1 MIRVGVAGWDYPD
14 WAGIVYPSPLPRGF
28 DRLAFL
34 ADLFDVIEINV
45 TFYRQ
50 PEARAARSWARR
62 VATGG
67 SFRFTAKLH
76 NLMTHAGRIPG
87 QGPVTAHGDLDLK
100 DLREEAD
107 RYREGIDPL
116 LREGRLGAV
125 LMQFPQSFHDLP
137 ANRRRLET
145 LAGVLRGLPLVAE
158 VRHASWNH
166 DDALRFLAG
175 LGVGFCNVDQPR
187 LGSTLG
193 PTGHV
198 TAPVAYVRLHGRNAE
213 NWFRPR
219 DDAGAPA
226 GKPGGGGRRYD
237 YLYTIDELRPWA
249 ARVDRLA
256 ERADEV
262 FVIANNHYRGKG
274 AANALMLRSL
284 LERRRVRA
292 PAELLAV
299 YPELVP
305 SAETAARPPQQP
317 RLF

>member
-34 ADLFDVIEINV
+34 AGLFDVVEINV

-62 VATGG
+62 VAGRR
-67 SFRFTAKLH
+67 SFRFTAKLY
-76 NLMTHAGRIPG
+76 NVMTHAGRLPG
-87 QGPVTAHGDLDLK
+87 QGPPAPFGDLDLK
-100 DLREEAD
+100 DLRAEAD
-107 RYREGIDPL
+107 RYREGIEPL
-116 LREGRLGAV
+116 LREGLLGAV

-137 ANRRRLET
+137 ASRRRLET

-158 VRHASWNH
+158 VRHVSWNH

-198 TAPVAYVRLHGRNAE
+198 TSPVAYVRLHGRNTE

-219 DDAGAPA
+219 DDADTPDGE
-226 GKPGGGGRRYD
+226 PGGGARRYD
-237 YLYTIDELRPWA
+237 YLYTLDELRPWV
-249 ARVDRLA
+249 ARIERLA
-256 ERADEV
+256 ERAGEV

-284 LERRRVRA
+284 AERRRVPA
-292 PAELLAV
+292 PADLVTAYPALA
-299 YPELVP
+299 PR
-305 SAETAARPPQQP
+305 AEPAPAPPLQR

>member
-14 WAGIVYPSPLPRGF
+14 WAGIVYPSPLPRRF

-50 PEARAARSWARR
+50 PETRATRSWAAR
-62 VATGG
+62 VASRK
-67 SFRFTAKLH
+67 SFRFTAKLVH
-76 NLMTHAGRIPG
+76 TLTHGGLLSGTPAP
-87 QGPVTAHGDLDLK
+87 PPAGDLDLGV
-100 DLREEAD
+100 LRAEAD
-107 RYREGIDPL
+107 RYRDGIEPL

-125 LMQFPQSFHDLP
+125 LMQFPQSFHDVP
-137 ANRRRLET
+137 AGRRRLEA
-145 LAGVLRGLPLVAE
+145 LAGILRGLPLVAE

-166 DDALRFLAG
+166 DDALRFLAS

-187 LGSTLG
+187 LGSTLP

-198 TAPVAYVRLHGRNAE
+198 TAPPAYIRLHGRNAE

-219 DDAGAPA
+219 DAEGAARGVPSGA
-226 GKPGGGGRRYD
+226 LRYD
-237 YLYTIDELRPWA
+237 YLYTAEELRPWVERA
-249 ARVDRLA
+249 GRLA
-256 ERADEV
+256 ERAEEV
-262 FVIANNHYRGKG
+262 FIIANNHYRGQA
-274 AANALMLRSL
+274 AANALMLRSA

-292 PAELLAV
+292 PADLAAA
-299 YPELVP
+299 YPGLAAV
-305 SAETAARPPQQP
+305 AEPARGRPVQR